1 MEFLKQFTAE
11 LFCSALVYDQLPQLA
26 YILWFI
32 HTLKINSTSNV
43 IENKLPTILHT
54 HPSYICIGIRICHY
68 FPDSSKVPFAHAKTL
83 YKSINQVKN
92 KLKRTITFIM

>member
-1 MEFLKQFTAE
+1 MRSFMVFVN
-11 LFCSALVYDQLPQLA
+11 SLVY
-26 YILWFI
+26 I
-32 HTLKINSTSNV
+32 LKINSSSNV

-83 YKSINQVKN
+83 YQSINQVKN
-92 KLKRTITFIM
+92 KLKRTTLFIIKLT

>member
-1 MEFLKQFTAE
+1 MVFVN
-11 LFCSALVYDQLPQLA
+11 S
-26 YILWFI
+26 FI
-32 HTLKINSTSNV
+32 YTLKISSSSNV

-83 YKSINQVKN
+83 YQSINQVKN
-92 KLKRTITFIM
+92 KLKRTTLFIIKLT